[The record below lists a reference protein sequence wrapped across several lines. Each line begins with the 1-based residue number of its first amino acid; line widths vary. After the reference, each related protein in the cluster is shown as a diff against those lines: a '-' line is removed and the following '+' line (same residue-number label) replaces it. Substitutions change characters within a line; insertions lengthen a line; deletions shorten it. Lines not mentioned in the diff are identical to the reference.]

1 MKNTPIGVLLNPI
14 KMLDSFQNNIIVLII
29 HVTIASWKK
38 EKEKRKWIGYIS
50 LFSTKL
56 TLIGQIWCPS

>member
-29 HVTIASWKK
+29 HVTIASA
-38 EKEKRKWIGYIS
+38 KRKKKKKKSELAI
-50 LFSTKL
+50 
-56 TLIGQIWCPS
+56 

>member
-38 EKEKRKWIGYIS
+38 KKKESELAI
-50 LFSTKL
+50 
-56 TLIGQIWCPS
+56 